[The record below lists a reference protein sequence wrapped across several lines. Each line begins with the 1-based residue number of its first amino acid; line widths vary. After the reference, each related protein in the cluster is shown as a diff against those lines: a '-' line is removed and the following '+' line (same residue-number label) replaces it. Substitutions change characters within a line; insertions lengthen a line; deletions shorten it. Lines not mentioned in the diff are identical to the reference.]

1 MGASGITELERR
13 AWTDG
18 RVELRAA
25 DDGRRRIVQR
35 AVPYGELSVD
45 LGGWR
50 EVIVAGAFKIDGAD
64 IRALWQHDSS
74 MVLGR
79 TTAGTLSLRDDE
91 SGIYAE
97 SDPPDTSWAR
107 DAIVSIERGDVTGSS
122 FAMYV
127 DEDEWIL
134 TEREVIRRVK
144 RGTLVEVSPVTFPA
158 YPTTSTSVRDRAA
171 AMRAQSHAPTDPGQI
186 QARARLAARRRTIDL
201 LEAERVDQYS

>member
-1 MGASGITELERR
+1 MSELERR
-13 AWTDG
+13 AWMDG
-18 RVELRAA
+18 LVELREA
-25 DDGRRRIVQR
+25 DDGKRRIYQR

-50 EVIVAGAFKIDGAD
+50 EVIVAGAFPIDGD
-64 IRALWQHDSS
+64 IRALWQHESA

-79 TTAGTLSLRDDE
+79 TIAGTLELREEE

-97 SDPPDTSWAR
+97 STPPDTGWAR
-107 DAIVSIERGDVTGSS
+107 DAVISIERGDVTGSS
-122 FAMYV
+122 FGFYV

-144 RGTLVEVSPVTFPA
+144 RGRLIEVSPVTFPA

-171 AMRAQSHAPTDPGQI
+171 AMRAQSAVPDIAELQT
-186 QARARLAARRRTIDL
+186 QARARRAAARKRQ
-201 LEAERVDQYS
+201 LEIMEANNGNERA

>member
-1 MGASGITELERR
+1 MSELERR
-13 AWTDG
+13 AWMDG
-18 RVELRAA
+18 LVELREA
-25 DDGRRRIVQR
+25 DDGKRRIYQR

-50 EVIVAGAFKIDGAD
+50 EVIVAGAFPIDGD
-64 IRALWQHDSS
+64 IRALWQHESA

-79 TTAGTLSLRDDE
+79 TIAGTLELREEE

-97 SDPPDTSWAR
+97 STPPDTGWAR
-107 DAIVSIERGDVTGSS
+107 DALISIERGDVTGSS
-122 FAMYV
+122 FGFYV

-144 RGTLVEVSPVTFPA
+144 RGRLIEVSPVTFPA

-171 AMRAQSHAPTDPGQI
+171 AMRAQSAVPNGSLELL
-186 QARARLAARRRTIDL
+186 ARARQAARRRNLEI
-201 LEAERVDQYS
+201 LEANCGNE